1 MEKHGTSNTLSR
13 DNSAQCGFLFYFVTD
28 IKKNIKSQ
36 LRWLQQMHLGTDQW
50 NKMIVLFHD
59 IEGNQTI
66 NATIDINYEAMVVLV
81 AQYIMMQ
88 FTLLL
93 YEIFNI

>member
-1 MEKHGTSNTLSR
+1 
-13 DNSAQCGFLFYFVTD
+13 
-28 IKKNIKSQ
+28 
-36 LRWLQQMHLGTDQW
+36 
-50 NKMIVLFHD
+50 MIVLFHD

-81 AQYIMMQ
+81 AQYMMMQ